1 MKASDIPHG
10 QKQKFIETSI
20 VARYQKMTRKGIY
33 FILSVTL
40 LVTSI
45 VKFMRKQLMDPHI
58 CLLFLRHNFI
68 RIDASTHQKNNNE
81 SHPDLD
87 LFYCLPFLLG
97 SINLHYL
104 FWGNHIIL
112 GRGSK
117 RGLCKRHKKHCRV
130 RWLPGMESSSIV

>member
-20 VARYQKMTRKGIY
+20 VARYQKMTRKGVY

-40 LVTSI
+40 LVSSI

-58 CLLFLRHNFI
+58 CLLCLRHNFI
-68 RIDASTHQKNNNE
+68 RIDASTHQKITMNPTPTWIYF
-81 SHPDLD
+81 S
-87 LFYCLPFLLG
+87 LPFLLG